1 MPLKCPRCNG
11 DMAPMLLEDV
21 EYDRCG
27 DCRGLWF
34 DAFEHEALR
43 VLPESAS
50 IDTGPAAVA
59 TTGKA
64 RMCPRCAVR
73 MIEMVVPVQTHI
85 HVESCPVCHG
95 EFFDA
100 GEFADYREE
109 TLRETLRALAAAV
122 RK

>member
-1 MPLKCPRCNG
+1 MALKCPRCDG
-11 DMAPMLLEDV
+11 EMAPVLLDDV

-27 DCRGLWF
+27 TCRGLWF

-43 VLPESAS
+43 LSPGSAS
-50 IDTGPAAVA
+50 VDPEPAS
-59 TTGKA
+59 A
-64 RMCPRCAVR
+64 RSGGTKMCPRCAVR

-85 HVESCPVCHG
+85 HIESCPVCHG

-100 GEFADYREE
+100 GEFEDYREE

-122 RK
+122 RR